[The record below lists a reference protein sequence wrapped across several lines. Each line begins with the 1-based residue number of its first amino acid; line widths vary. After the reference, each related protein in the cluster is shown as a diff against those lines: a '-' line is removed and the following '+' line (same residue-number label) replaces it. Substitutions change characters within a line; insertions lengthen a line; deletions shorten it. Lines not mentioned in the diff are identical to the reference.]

1 MAYRRI
7 DDNDTV
13 EIRRAQGGNKPE
25 TRTVAELNEYFS
37 KEENTE
43 IDTLQAQVGDY
54 DPDTTGST
62 ITDDLERLQADVLT
76 AGTGLL
82 DRTAA
87 LEAIVQT
94 AASGTPVA
102 PVAATASLAIASGI
116 SLDLTART
124 AGAVGNNI
132 VVKLIDPEKDAE
144 AEVVSVSGSTIN
156 VTLASAH
163 GAITSN
169 LDAVKAAIEGNIEAN
184 ALITVA
190 VGGTGTALVTADET
204 TLEGGIDGTV
214 GKAGE
219 LRYNDTTL
227 YVSDGESTEAV
238 DNWLS
243 APLLPPLPTVID
255 LSDATEDYKIEEG
268 KNSIIVLTDNN
279 NDNGYK
285 IKLPAAIVGLRVTI
299 INQDN
304 ASVAIRPASGEYLNG
319 SDSTFTLTTLNS
331 ATFYC
336 YADGKWAII

>member
-37 KEENTE
+37 KEEDTRLSE
-43 IDTLQAQVGDY
+43 IEQLQAQVGDY
-54 DPDTTGST
+54 DPDTTEST
-62 ITDDLERLQADVLT
+62 ITDDLEQLQADVQT
-76 AGTGLL
+76 TETGLL

-102 PVAATASLAIASGI
+102 PVAATG
-116 SLDLTART
+116 TAFETNTLIYT
-124 AGAVGNNI
+124 AKKKGAGGNSF

-156 VTLASAH
+156 VTLASAE
-163 GAITSN
+163 GEITSN
-169 LDAVKAAIEGNIEAN
+169 LNAVKAAIEGNTAAD

-190 VGGTGTALVTADET
+190 VGGTGTTLVTADET
-204 TLEGGIDGTV
+204 TLKGGIDGTV

-227 YVSDGESTEAV
+227 FVSVDESTTAV
-238 DNWLS
+238 SNW
-243 APLLPPLPTVID
+243 
-255 LSDATEDYKIEEG
+255 K
-268 KNSIIVLTDNN
+268 SITFNN
-279 NDNGYK
+279 
-285 IKLPAAIVGLRVTI
+285 
-299 INQDN
+299 
-304 ASVAIRPASGEYLNG
+304 E
-319 SDSTFTLTTLNS
+319 
-331 ATFYC
+331 
-336 YADGKWAII
+336 

>member
-13 EIRRAQGGNKPE
+13 EIRRTQGGNKPE

-43 IDTLQAQVGDY
+43 IDTLQAQVGNY
-54 DPDTTGST
+54 DPDTTRST
-62 ITDDLERLQADVLT
+62 ITGDLERLQADVLT

-102 PVAATASLAIASGI
+102 PVAATGTAFETNTLTYTAITKGA
-116 SLDLTART
+116 
-124 AGAVGNNI
+124 AGNSI
-132 VVKLIDPEKDAE
+132 VVNLIDPGEDAE

-156 VTLASAH
+156 VTLASAE

-169 LDAVKAAIEGNIEAN
+169 LDAVKEAIEGNPAAD

-190 VGGTGTALVTADET
+190 VGGTGTTLVTANET

-227 YVSDGESTEAV
+227 FVSVDESTTAES
-238 DNWLS
+238 NW
-243 APLLPPLPTVID
+243 
-255 LSDATEDYKIEEG
+255 K
-268 KNSIIVLTDNN
+268 SITFNN
-279 NDNGYK
+279 
-285 IKLPAAIVGLRVTI
+285 
-299 INQDN
+299 
-304 ASVAIRPASGEYLNG
+304 E
-319 SDSTFTLTTLNS
+319 
-331 ATFYC
+331 
-336 YADGKWAII
+336 

>member
-13 EIRRAQGGNKPE
+13 DIRRAQGGNKPE

-54 DPDTTGST
+54 DPSTTKST
-62 ITDDLERLQADVLT
+62 ITDDLEQLQADVQT
-76 AGTGLL
+76 AETGLL
-82 DRTAA
+82 DRAAA
-87 LEAIVQT
+87 LEATVQT

-102 PVAATASLAIASGI
+102 PVAATGTAFETNT
-116 SLDLTART
+116 LTYT
-124 AGAVGNNI
+124 AKTKGAAGNNI
-132 VVKLIDPEKDAE
+132 VVNLIEPEEDAT
-144 AEVVSVSGSTIN
+144 AETVSVNGSTIN
-156 VTLASAH
+156 VTLASAE
-163 GAITSN
+163 GAITSD
-169 LDAVKAAIEGNIEAN
+169 LDAVKAAIEGNTAAD

-190 VGGTGTALVTADET
+190 VGGTGTALVSANET
-204 TLEGGIDGTV
+204 TLKGGIDGTV

-255 LSDATEDYKIEEG
+255 LSDATEDYEIEEG
-268 KNSIIVLTDNN
+268 KNSIVVLTDNAATAK
-279 NDNGYK
+279 D
-285 IKLPAAIVGLRVTI
+285 IILPAAIVGLRVTI

-304 ASVAIRPASGEYLNG
+304 ASVDISAASGEYLNG
-319 SDSTFTLTTLNS
+319 SDSTPFTLTTLNS